1 MNSFDAEIKT
11 IKIKTMYLLRL
22 TSLVFALGMLV
33 SRLFA
38 TPVMPVQQPWDDT
51 NTRTYNIQPF
61 TKIYLE
67 GSFKVILEQGTQS
80 GLRIKTDEDN
90 FKYIDVQSDTQTLS
104 LKIIKKHFDFDELIL
119 YVTFKDLEKLEIE
132 GGISL
137 ETKGYVDLKDFYL
150 HVEGGATVEMNLKA
164 SKVRVVG
171 EGGVKFEFDG
181 IADELEASISGAG
194 YLDAIDLKTK
204 NCDIKIEGVGAGSVY
219 ATESLNATISGVGK
233 IRYKGDPK
241 VFKKVEG
248 VGIVSPD

>member
-1 MNSFDAEIKT
+1 
-11 IKIKTMYLLRL
+11 MYLLRL